1 MGLLFTYLI
10 IRKVHILSLYTLD
23 QKKSKTFCLL
33 LGSQKTTTKAENVV
47 FFKSCCFSTNSTKLD
62 RSILSVPVCAC
73 VPNLDLYNGNTIS
86 EINSNIFAIGVVGK
100 QLPSQSKVVTMC
112 AEFLS
117 CEISQ
122 GLLQRWTE
130 HSTLIFE
137 NLKPVEISK
146 NIFNNIWTSLKV
158 V

>member
-1 MGLLFTYLI
+1 M
-10 IRKVHILSLYTLD
+10 LSF
-23 QKKSKTFCLL
+23 S
-33 LGSQKTTTKAENVV
+33 SHVV
-47 FFKSCCFSTNSTKLD
+47 FLPTQQKLD

-117 CEISQ
+117 CEISYVTVFMC
-122 GLLQRWTE
+122 LHTE
-130 HSTLIFE
+130 TG
-137 NLKPVEISK
+137 
-146 NIFNNIWTSLKV
+146 
-158 V
+158 